1 MDIVYYNTMSSCRQH
16 VSYQCL
22 IVFAIIKKHVTTCI
36 ATQNV
41 LRNNA
46 ILASRNV
53 KIGTSGLSLSELP
66 IKWPVALAQTR
77 SILFNLASPH
87 AILYGLL

>member
-1 MDIVYYNTMSSCRQH
+1 MSICCQLNI
-16 VSYQCL
+16 YQCL
-22 IVFAIIKKHVTTCI
+22 IVFAMIKKHVTTCI
-36 ATQNV
+36 VTQNV

-77 SILFNLASPH
+77 SILFNLVNPQSTH
-87 AILYGLL
+87 DGLL

>member
-1 MDIVYYNTMSSCRQH
+1 MSSCRQH
-16 VSYQCL
+16 ASYQCL
-22 IVFAIIKKHVTTCI
+22 IVFAIIKKQVTTWMV
-36 ATQNV
+36 TQNV
-41 LRNNA
+41 LRNSA

>member
-1 MDIVYYNTMSSCRQH
+1 M
-16 VSYQCL
+16 
-22 IVFAIIKKHVTTCI
+22 TTCI
-36 ATQNV
+36 DTQNV

-77 SILFNLASPH
+77 SILFNLVNPH
-87 AILYGLL
+87 SIHGDPL